1 MKRNLNITS
10 VAFSWPSILYTLW
23 RYKWLVAAVILLC
36 GTIGGVIGLT
46 MPKSYVADALIL
58 VDPQKIPDKYVG
70 SAVNTEVQDRLAT
83 ISQQILSTT
92 RLQAIVDQFHLY
104 QREKQRMYPEEL
116 LEMMRKKINIKLERG
131 WSRDRPGA
139 FHVSYEGNDPAT
151 VAQVTN
157 NIVGLFIEQNL
168 RDRENSAEGT
178 SDFLDAQLREAQK
191 SLQDQED
198 RLTKYKLA
206 HQGELPS
213 QESMLGSTLGRLQMQ
228 LQASEDGINRAQ
240 QNKAMLDSS
249 LRVAEST
256 ELMAKEVSNQMKKRD
271 VAAEPAAQLSV
282 RAKQQLAEARARY
295 SENYPEVQALKAE
308 VARLEAN
315 EAAASKAQAK
325 LDDASKS
332 GSTAKSPE
340 ALQIEMNMYGR
351 VEGIKAQIKAND
363 DDIVRLQAEKIATR
377 KKISEYQA
385 HMEHLPISEL
395 EMSTLNRDHEISLGN
410 YKSLLD
416 KKIAAQMST
425 ELERRQKG
433 ENFRILDPARTPQKP
448 LGLSWQAIASI
459 GAGVGL
465 LMGIALA
472 FIMQMQKNA
481 ILGEWELPLHVTLL
495 GRVPVMY
502 DALPG
507 GGTSYEMRKR
517 MKTVRLSIAV
527 AAGLL
532 ALLMPGLYILFQR
545 GH

>member
-1 MKRNLNITS
+1 
-10 VAFSWPSILYTLW
+10 
-23 RYKWLVAAVILLC
+23 
-36 GTIGGVIGLT
+36 
-46 MPKSYVADALIL
+46 
-58 VDPQKIPDKYVG
+58 
-70 SAVNTEVQDRLAT
+70 
-83 ISQQILSTT
+83 
-92 RLQAIVDQFHLY
+92 
-104 QREKQRMYPEEL
+104 
-116 LEMMRKKINIKLERG
+116 
-131 WSRDRPGA
+131 
-139 FHVSYEGNDPAT
+139 
-151 VAQVTN
+151 
-157 NIVGLFIEQNL
+157 
-168 RDRENSAEGT
+168 
-178 SDFLDAQLREAQK
+178 
-191 SLQDQED
+191 
-198 RLTKYKLA
+198 
-206 HQGELPS
+206 
-213 QESMLGSTLGRLQMQ
+213 
-228 LQASEDGINRAQ
+228 
-240 QNKAMLDSS
+240 
-249 LRVAEST
+249 
-256 ELMAKEVSNQMKKRD
+256 
-271 VAAEPAAQLSV
+271 
-282 RAKQQLAEARARY
+282 
-295 SENYPEVQALKAE
+295 
-308 VARLEAN
+308 
-315 EAAASKAQAK
+315 
-325 LDDASKS
+325 
-332 GSTAKSPE
+332 
-340 ALQIEMNMYGR
+340 MYGR